1 MDNKLPID
9 FEEKVKL
16 PPPANGIGYPYRIS
30 AKDLMKDF
38 VFSSPII
45 EEVTPSGSKNG
56 ITVTE
61 TTGQGGNKAR
71 KLSCTFVPEGKADGS
86 LLNWFSNKWQAIIPI
101 ITGGLFYWNG
111 MKWAQTPPPT
121 AGSMLYYDGVEWVML
136 NPPTADGSALYVIS
150 YDSTDSQPYWRDIAS
165 MI

>member
-1 MDNKLPID
+1 MDNNLPID

-45 EEVTPSGSKNG
+45 EEVTPSGNKNG

-71 KLSCTFVPEGKADGS
+71 KISCTYVPEGKADGS
-86 LLNWFSNKWQAIIPI
+86 LLQWK
-101 ITGGLFYWNG
+101 GD
-111 MKWAQTPPPT
+111 KWATITPPNLMGSMIYWDGQYWAQLPPPT
-121 AGSMLYYDGVEWVML
+121 TGGDALWVL
-136 NPPTADGSALYVIS
+136 GHTGIR
-150 YDSTDSQPYWRDIAS
+150 PYWRDIAS
-165 MI
+165 IL